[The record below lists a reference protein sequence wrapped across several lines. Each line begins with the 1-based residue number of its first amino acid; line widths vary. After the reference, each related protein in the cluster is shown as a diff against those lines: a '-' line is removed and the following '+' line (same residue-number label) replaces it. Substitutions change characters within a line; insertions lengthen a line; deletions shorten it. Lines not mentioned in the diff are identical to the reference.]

1 MTPGDPGCHC
11 CINNVFHSIDLSSR
25 NTPQV
30 RKNPS
35 GSPCPPRDTSH
46 CTHFAS
52 LKCNLGREAKA
63 PSLAPEGAGQA
74 AKLCP
79 PKMPLLSTGGRKLKN
94 FPFPRNG
101 ITPGWDH
108 SCSSAQN
115 PLQLPCQTLGA
126 ASPHPSSL
134 TECWIPAPHFQQL
147 RDSHFQCLTIPHL
160 SQQLRIANQ

>member
-101 ITPGWDH
+101 IILLQRSKPPAAPMPNPW
-108 SCSSAQN
+108 SCF
-115 PLQLPCQTLGA
+115 
-126 ASPHPSSL
+126 SPSKLSDRVLDPSS
-134 TECWIPAPHFQQL
+134 TFPAAQGFSLSVPD
-147 RDSHFQCLTIPHL
+147 DSPPFPTIED
-160 SQQLRIANQ
+160 S

>member
-79 PKMPLLSTGGRKLKN
+79 PKMPLLSTGGRKFENSLPQKSHQD
-94 FPFPRNG
+94 G
-101 ITPGWDH
+101 ITPAPALKTP
-108 SCSSAQN
+108 CSSHAK
-115 PLQLPCQTLGA
+115 PLELLLPIQAL
-126 ASPHPSSL
+126 
-134 TECWIPAPHFQQL
+134 
-147 RDSHFQCLTIPHL
+147 
-160 SQQLRIANQ
+160 